1 MNVGF
6 FHHKGHEINYFIT
19 GNNAMGYSAS
29 AKIYPSRTTKV
40 IYIPLQLP
48 EHNYTNSVAAED
60 AIMQWC
66 KAFIDERLTE
76 NETIEE
82 MI

>member
-1 MNVGF
+1 MNAGF
-6 FHHKGHEINYFIT
+6 FYYKGHEINYFIA
-19 GNNAMGYSAS
+19 GNDAMGYNAS
-29 AKIYPSRTTKV
+29 AKIYPSRITKA

-48 EHNYTNSVAAED
+48 EHNYPNSVAAED

-66 KAFIDERLTE
+66 KAFIEERLTE
-76 NETIEE
+76 NEAIEE